1 MRKER
6 FYGDKVGDTIS
17 YKNDKMKKPILSIKL
32 EDYIDVGIF
41 TEEEVNGAKE
51 EVELYLKKYKIT
63 KINNKVTII
72 VDSKPTEVGI
82 DPYNKLIDTQS
93 EDNRRKL

>member
-1 MRKER
+1 
-6 FYGDKVGDTIS
+6 
-17 YKNDKMKKPILSIKL
+17 L

-41 TEEEVNGAKE
+41 TEEEVDGVKE

>member
-1 MRKER
+1 M
-6 FYGDKVGDTIS
+6 D
-17 YKNDKMKKPILSIKL
+17 
-32 EDYIDVGIF
+32 
-41 TEEEVNGAKE
+41 GAKE